1 MATTIA
7 RYLFNEASTGTT
19 PTTVA
24 DSSGNGNNLSITYNG
39 SASWTSV
46 GAGNGLDFTAAPITT
61 NSAKAEISNIS
72 ANGSIGSSLDGA
84 TQCSFILVVDV
95 DAGSASGS
103 RIFQLG
109 TDTGNGEL
117 ALVEGEFDLFVR
129 IDGNTAATF
138 PQLSG
143 LGLQVVTCVIDT
155 TEAVQADR
163 VKVWYNNVEQTAIVA
178 DTALNATID
187 ANNSSFDFV
196 LGNRPSANRN
206 FDGKMYYFELFSDKL
221 TAQEISDSATALAA
235 DNDSAGVVADVTA
248 PVLSL
253 PTASSPTDVQASG
266 TVTTDEGNGTLYYY
280 ASQNSSETAA
290 TIKASGSSQA
300 VSATGVQNVTV
311 TGLTQETTYYIHY
324 VHDDSSS
331 NESNVVSSS
340 SFTTLVTQAT
350 ITNIDVD
357 NDVRVGQVSV
367 QITGS
372 NFGTVTSV
380 TLGGE
385 SLTLN
390 SNNNTVVNVD
400 IPTDIDLRWGRTD
413 LDLVV
418 INTVGSGTLSNV
430 TLSNQVGWETVSYD
444 GPAPDAPTTES
455 FFEEAQTDSEIL
467 LTMGL
472 NDLLAWETQTGLE
485 IDAQTIP
492 VVNPPATVSG
502 SYRIWDESAG
512 TWFGPSTFTIVDGGA
527 ADATPP
533 SLTAPTAAET
543 SDTTATGSVSTNEG
557 NGTLYYY
564 ASTNA
569 TESVG
574 DVKTNG
580 ASVTVSSTGAR
591 VVNFAGLTANTTY
604 YAHYVQDD
612 AFANTSTVVSSP
624 AFTTQAAPD
633 TTAPIL
639 STPTSSVIDSVSG
652 SGTVITNESGG
663 TLYFYFTENAT
674 ETAASIKASGNS
686 QPVSAAGVQNVSR
699 TGIDPETTYYIHYVQ
714 DDASSNESNVV
725 SSASFTTPTDTPA
738 VQYTFTIAEEDHLV
752 TASGARVNMI
762 VPIWELWTN
771 APEET
776 GAVKAASGIDFI
788 LTNGVGSVTTTGVE
802 ANTNYVLV
810 LRSQGRTPTTY
821 GRVVGELT

>member
-24 DSSGNGNNLSITYNG
+24 DSSGNGNNLTITYN
-39 SASWTSV
+39 SNANWTSV

-61 NSAKAEISNIS
+61 NSAKAEISDIS
-72 ANGSIGSSLDGA
+72 ANGTIGSSLDGV
-84 TQCSFILVVDV
+84 TQCSFIAVIDV
-95 DAGSASGS
+95 DAGSASGA

-143 LGLQVVTCVIDT
+143 LGLQVVACVIDT

-163 VKVWYNNVEQTAIVA
+163 VKVWYDNVQQTAIVT

-235 DNDSAGVVADVTA
+235 DNDSPGVVADVTA

-280 ASQNSSETAA
+280 ASENASETAA
-290 TIKASGSSQA
+290 TIKGSGSSQP
-300 VSATGVQNVTV
+300 VSTAGVQNVTV

-331 NESNVVSSS
+331 NESNVVSSA

-350 ITNIDVD
+350 ITNIDGD
-357 NDVRVGQVSV
+357 DDVRAGQVSV
-367 QITGS
+367 QILGN
-372 NFGTVTSV
+372 NFGTVSGV

-385 SLTLN
+385 ALIVNFN
-390 SNNNTVVNVD
+390 SNTVVNVD
-400 IPTDIDLRWGRTD
+400 IPSDIDLRWGRTD
-413 LDLVV
+413 LELVV
-418 INTVGSGTLSNV
+418 TNTVGSGSLSNV
-430 TLSNQVGWETVSYD
+430 TLSNQTGWEAVNYD

-455 FFEEAQTDSEIL
+455 FFEEAQTDTEIL

-485 IDAQTIP
+485 VDAQTIP
-492 VVNPPATVSG
+492 IVNPPATVSG

-527 ADATPP
+527 ADATAP
-533 SLTAPTAAET
+533 SLTNPTGTAT
-543 SDTTATGSVSTNEG
+543 SDTTANGSVSTNEG

-569 TESVG
+569 AESVG
-574 DVKTNG
+574 TVKSNG
-580 ASVTVSSTGAR
+580 NSVTISNTGSRA
-591 VVNFAGLTANTTY
+591 VNFTGLTANTEY

-612 AFANTSTVVSSP
+612 AFANTSIVVTSP
-624 AFTTQAAPD
+624 QFTTQAAAD
-633 TTAPIL
+633 VTAPVL
-639 STPTSSVIDSVSG
+639 STPTATVVDSVSAT
-652 SGTVITNESGG
+652 GTVITDEVGG
-663 TLYFYFTENAT
+663 ILHFAFTTNSS
-674 ETAASIKASGNS
+674 ETAAAIKGAGNS
-686 QPVSAAGVQNVSR
+686 QAVSSSGTQNVSR
-699 TGIDPETTYYIHYVQ
+699 TGLDPNTTYYAHYVQ
-714 DDASSNESNVV
+714 DDASDNESNVV
-725 SSASFTTPTDTPA
+725 SSGSITTPTDTPN
-738 VQYTFTIAEEDHLV
+738 VQRTFTIPEEDAFVSPNGILV
-752 TASGARVNMI
+752 NSTI
-762 VPIWELWTN
+762 PIWELWSD
-771 APEET
+771 APENN
-776 GAVKAASGIDFI
+776 GAVKVASGTNFV
-788 LTNGVGSVTTTGVE
+788 LTDGVGSITTSAGE
-802 ANTNYVLV
+802 ASVNYLLI
-810 LRSQGRTPTTY
+810 LRSTGRTPTQY
-821 GRVVGELT
+821 GRITGELV